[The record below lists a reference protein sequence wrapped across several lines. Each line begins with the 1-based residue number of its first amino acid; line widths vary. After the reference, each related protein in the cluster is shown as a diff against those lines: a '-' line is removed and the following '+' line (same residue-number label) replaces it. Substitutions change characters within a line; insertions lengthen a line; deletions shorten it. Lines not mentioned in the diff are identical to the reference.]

1 MLSHIFS
8 RGHRL
13 TCFLSVFIE
22 IIVVATFG
30 KDLFLLL
37 PNLRIVRRLFSN
49 TQEKRN
55 DFSHYNPYHNRCN
68 SLWILCKTLV
78 DKPFGMVVFHSNKNE
93 IYLKNTV
100 ELQGQLDTKY
110 GTHQFQPW
118 YTGSGGL
125 QISLI
130 I

>member
-1 MLSHIFS
+1 M
-8 RGHRL
+8 
-13 TCFLSVFIE
+13 
-22 IIVVATFG
+22 
-30 KDLFLLL
+30 
-37 PNLRIVRRLFSN
+37 
-49 TQEKRN
+49 
-55 DFSHYNPYHNRCN
+55 
-68 SLWILCKTLV
+68 CKTLV

-125 QISLI
+125 QISLVIWNEFKRTNYGLLPLKKI
-130 I
+130 ISGNEKVH